1 MGVAWRVM
9 TMETKMKMDQE
20 LAQVSR
26 QPTYRSIQE
35 SRTPR
40 DERPDRRSGN
50 KAQAVHPT
58 KQRTREDMFDVVFAL
73 LTYSAREAASERRPP
88 GSDAPHVAHNKN
100 KIQTWLQSIEDL
112 EESTASA

>member
-73 LTYSAREAASERRPP
+73 WTQSAREAASEGRPP